1 MTHGI
6 FAIAIAYQI
15 LQKTFIGIVDNQY
28 VHYDMWDIYHSLS

>member
-15 LQKTFIGIVDNQY
+15 LQKHLLALLIINMYITIHGNI
-28 VHYDMWDIYHSLS
+28 S